1 MSKKILKLLV
11 FCFILVFVLSFSSI
25 AYAQDTTAQDTT
37 YELTFKDKMILTE
50 PAVCY
55 ITTYYFA
62 YVYNPN
68 TASWS
73 EQYWYGP
80 LGGTERFSCT

>member
-11 FCFILVFVLSFSSI
+11 FCFTLVFVLSFSSI

-37 YELTFKDKMILTE
+37 AQDTTYELTSQDKVLLTQ

-55 ITTYYFA
+55 ITTYY
-62 YVYNPN
+62 Y
-68 TASWS
+68 
-73 EQYWYGP
+73 
-80 LGGTERFSCT
+80 L